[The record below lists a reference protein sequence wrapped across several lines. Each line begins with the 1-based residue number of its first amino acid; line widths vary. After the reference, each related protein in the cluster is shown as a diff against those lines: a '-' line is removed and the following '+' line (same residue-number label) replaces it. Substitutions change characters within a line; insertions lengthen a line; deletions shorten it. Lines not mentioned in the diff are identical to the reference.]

1 MQNGNIEEA
10 KDLIEKNLTLTQK
23 LIKQVHDF
31 FPNLVIGLAV
41 FVIGYIIARIIRYF
55 LIKIECKSKLDKSVV
70 GFISQVVYFFLIL
83 VTVMASLTAMG
94 LDPSS
99 WVAVL
104 SALAVGIG
112 LGIKDNLGNIASG
125 LMILIFKPFKV
136 SDYVSYNNEIA
147 GTVMNIN
154 LVNTCLETIDMRRVY
169 IPNSKM
175 TSEYVINVNE
185 NSVKKLTISFTLS
198 YESDHKLAMDIL
210 ELLLKSH
217 KDNLNYNETAVFIDK
232 FSLYGVDI
240 IGRCEVLTSR
250 YWDMYYEINKKLKS
264 EYDKHDIH
272 FACIDKQL
280 VKK

>member
-112 LGIKDNLGNIASG
+112 LGIKDNLGNIAS
-125 LMILIFKPFKV
+125 
-136 SDYVSYNNEIA
+136 
-147 GTVMNIN
+147 
-154 LVNTCLETIDMRRVY
+154 
-169 IPNSKM
+169 
-175 TSEYVINVNE
+175 NE